1 MSPCGRSLAFYD
13 SNWLLIKFIPG
24 LVDVWSSSWV
34 SDRTVP
40 AQLSPWRDFPADQQ
54 RPASAV
60 RANQPRSLLPW
71 PEPGGWGGPARGG
84 REGGREGGVSD
95 GVPQEEGGERRSGP
109 FITMDLSRWL
119 YSNAKKLSGKVRDF
133 DLASPPASS
142 TPPPLG
148 CSFQKVMEG
157 GCWRKGPG
165 LG

>member
-1 MSPCGRSLAFYD
+1 MSGRLAGFQ
-13 SNWLLIKFIPG
+13 IEQC
-24 LVDVWSSSWV
+24 
-34 SDRTVP
+34 
-40 AQLSPWRDFPADQQ
+40 QLSFLPGVIFLLTSRGLLQQ
-54 RPASAV
+54 LGPTNPVASCHGPSPVGGAG
-60 RANQPRSLLPW
+60 LP
-71 PEPGGWGGPARGG
+71 GAGG